1 MLYDAYQA
9 GQDMLAPVRAGADLT
24 RSAFGDTALGP
35 AANYWFR
42 TLAAGAEIV
51 FRSHLIHDRPPYCI
65 DSVLVGK
72 ESVAVTEEVALDMPF
87 GNLVHFRKHTSVKQP
102 RILLAAPMAGHFA
115 TLLRNTAQVLL
126 ADHDVYITDW
136 KSGRD
141 VPVSAGRFGT
151 DEYIDYLMA
160 FFSHI
165 GPGAHGVAVCQPC
178 PSMLATV
185 ALMAEDNHPATPKS
199 LTLMA
204 GPVDTSINP
213 TRVNHLA
220 QEHPVEWFE
229 QNLIT
234 TVPRR
239 YAGAHRHVYPGFL
252 QLSAFMT
259 MNIARHIR
267 AHMDLFG
274 HILKGEIDKADANRK
289 FYDEYFSVAD
299 LPAEFYLDTVR
310 KVFQEHHLPRGI
322 YTWRNR
328 KVDPR
333 AIRKTSLLTVEG
345 ERDDICGLGQTM
357 AAQDLFSS
365 VKPFRK
371 KHYVQAGVGHYGV
384 FSGRRWQ
391 NQIYPMVRNTILAS
405 A

>member
-9 GQDMLAPVRAGADLT
+9 QQDVFAPVRAGADLVKA
-24 RSAFGDTALGP
+24 AFSDTVLGP
-35 AANYWFR
+35 AANYVFR
-42 TLAAGAEIV
+42 SWAAAAEIV
-51 FRSHLIHDRPPYCI
+51 SRSHLIHDRPAYDI
-65 DSVLVGK
+65 DQVTVEGAP
-72 ESVAVTEEVALDMPF
+72 VAVIEEVALEMPF
-87 GNLVHFRKHTSVKQP
+87 GNLVHFRKEGVTSQP
-102 RILLAAPMAGHFA
+102 RVLLAAPMAGHFP
-115 TLLRNTAQVLL
+115 TLLRNTAQTLL

-141 VPVSAGRFGT
+141 VPLTEGRFGT
-151 DEYIDYLMA
+151 DEYIDHLMA
-160 FFSHI
+160 FFGHI
-165 GPGAHGVAVCQPC
+165 GPGVHGVAVCQPC

-185 ALMAEDNHPATPKS
+185 ALMAEDKHPATPKS

-213 TRVNHLA
+213 TKVNRLA
-220 QEHPVEWFE
+220 NENSIEWFE

-239 YAGAHRHVYPGFL
+239 YAGAHRRVYPGFL

-259 MNIARHIR
+259 MNMARHVR

-274 HILKGEIDKADANRK
+274 HILKGEIAKADANRR

-299 LPAEFYLDTVR
+299 LPAEFYLETVR
-310 KVFQEHHLPRGI
+310 KVFQEHHLARGV
-322 YTWRNR
+322 YTYRNR

-357 AAQDLFSS
+357 AAQDLLSS

-384 FSGRRWQ
+384 FSGTRWQ
-391 NQIYPMVRNTILAS
+391 TQIYPMVRNTILA
-405 A
+405 AE